1 MPATFFLWNAQT
13 NSGAWLDLKDLPPS
27 SRELPEGAICWID
40 LQSPS
45 PNELERV
52 FTQFLPIHPLSIEDI
67 TRLQRQPDEAPH
79 FSKVEEFPDYLLV
92 IVNPLEPNQLDSESG
107 CVHGQFSAVLTHSVL
122 ITHHTGDSILTQHVR
137 ESLQKNPQQ
146 ANRGP
151 DYLLHLL
158 LDNMVDQYAPTV
170 DTILEELDEIE
181 SIIFQEPSSI
191 TLNRLLLLKR
201 RIVHLRKTLI
211 MEREVLARLIRG
223 EFELVDDREVA
234 YYRNVYD
241 HLVRYAELLETSRE
255 MVSDLMQTQ
264 LAAVS
269 NRRNGVMKG
278 LDTIS
283 TIILPMTLISGIY
296 GMNFEFMPEL
306 KWVIGYPL
314 ALSMMVL
321 AAAVSLYFFRRQK
334 WI

>member
-1 MPATFFLWNAQT
+1 
-13 NSGAWLDLKDLPPS
+13 
-27 SRELPEGAICWID
+27 
-40 LQSPS
+40 
-45 PNELERV
+45 
-52 FTQFLPIHPLSIEDI
+52 H
-67 TRLQRQPDEAPH
+67 
-79 FSKVEEFPDYLLV
+79 
-92 IVNPLEPNQLDSESG
+92 
-107 CVHGQFSAVLTHSVL
+107 
-122 ITHHTGDSILTQHVR
+122 
-137 ESLQKNPQQ
+137 
-146 ANRGP
+146 
-151 DYLLHLL
+151 
-158 LDNMVDQYAPTV
+158 MVDQYAPTV
-170 DTILEELDEIE
+170 DKILEELDEIE
-181 SIIFQEPSSI
+181 STIFQEPSSG

-269 NRRNGVMKG
+269 NRLNGVMKG
-278 LDTIS
+278 LATIS
-283 TIILPMTLISGIY
+283 TIILPMTLITGIY

-306 KWVIGYPL
+306 KWVIGYPF
-314 ALSMMVL
+314 ALSLMVL